1 MPTRVWYRWTKFPSV
16 NMHRSIFSISLA
28 ALHQSLINFDTRPK
42 NYPIFGLLKRAQMLK
57 QYLSRLFTG
66 DEMWHGYQETEE
78 ISSWCER
85 TSSERIYKALD
96 KVHPAPPWTNFPME
110 PGNNTI
116 RSKQIRPTLPHEGI
130 PLGWNFIYNS
140 ITFYGLV
147 FCSEVLEGY
156 ILFMVEM
163 GDNESQRNSG
173 MQGTVFFSLQGLH
186 ILLSSLIVVPY

>member
-66 DEMWHGYQETEE
+66 DEMWHGYQEIEE

-96 KVHPAPPWTNFPME
+96 KVHPAHHEQISPWSLE
-110 PGNNTI
+110 TI
-116 RSKQIRPTLPHEGI
+116 QLGRNKLGPLYHMKEFLWVEISFII
-130 PLGWNFIYNS
+130 PLPFTVLSFVQKFLKDIYYS
-140 ITFYGLV
+140 WLKWAIMRV
-147 FCSEVLEGY
+147 
-156 ILFMVEM
+156 
-163 GDNESQRNSG
+163 R
-173 MQGTVFFSLQGLH
+173 GTVACRELYFS
-186 ILLSSLIVVPY
+186 VCKDFTYCWVPWS